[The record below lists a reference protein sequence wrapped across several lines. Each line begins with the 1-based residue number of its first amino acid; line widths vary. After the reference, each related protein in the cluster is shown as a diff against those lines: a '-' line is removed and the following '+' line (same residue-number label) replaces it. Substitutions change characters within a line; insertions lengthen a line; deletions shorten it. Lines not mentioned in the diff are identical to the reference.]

1 MAGMTQSARNCTSS
15 SGPPLG
21 SISLVAGLPV
31 RRLMSAPAR
40 LARFATPRKTG
51 RQKPGLHGAGSMNR
65 RSLVFSR
72 VTFNR
77 KTSVST
83 MAPSP
88 MSS

>member
-51 RQKPGLHGAGSMNR
+51 RQKPGLHGAGSMIR
-65 RSLVFSR
+65 RGGKGTQLCY
-72 VTFNR
+72 N
-77 KTSVST
+77 
-83 MAPSP
+83 A
-88 MSS
+88 